1 MTNKEL
7 LDVVKM
13 RLDGYTLAE
22 IGEKYGMTGSG
33 VSQAI
38 KSISRRDPHGRG
50 HGQTRM
56 YDQIIYPNI
65 RARMKE
71 RGWSMTTLAN
81 KTGISRQCLYK
92 MLYGDT
98 RRPKI
103 ASKKVIAQALDM
115 GIVIAFREEA
125 HDDA

>member
-1 MTNKEL
+1 MTNDEL

-13 RLDGYTLAE
+13 KLDGRTLAE
-22 IGEKYGMTGSG
+22 IGEKYGMTVSG

-56 YDQIIYPNI
+56 YDKIIYPNI

-71 RGWSMTTLAN
+71 RGWSMNTLAN
-81 KTGISRQCLYK
+81 KTGILRQCLYK
-92 MLYGDT
+92 VLYGDT
-98 RRPKI
+98 RRPRIAIKI
-103 ASKKVIAQALDM
+103 VIAQALDM
-115 GIVIAFREEA
+115 SVDEAFREE
-125 HDDA
+125 